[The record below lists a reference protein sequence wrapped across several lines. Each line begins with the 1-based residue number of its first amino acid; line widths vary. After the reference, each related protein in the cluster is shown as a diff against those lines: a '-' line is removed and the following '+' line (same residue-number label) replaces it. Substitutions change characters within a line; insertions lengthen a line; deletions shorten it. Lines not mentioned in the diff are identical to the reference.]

1 VLPLDG
7 SGKPRPFLP
16 TAFSESAATF
26 SPDGRWI
33 AYTSDESGRQE
44 VMIAAFPGPG
54 PRRPVSTGGAE
65 SAAFAADGKT
75 LFYRSDNHVWAAALT
90 TDPALSVGR
99 PYPAFQLPTF
109 PGNTGLP
116 NWSIDS
122 KGERVLALKYPGVVT
137 SPGDVQVIVTGS
149 NRCAALRPRPAADVC
164 LYAAAG
170 LVRADAGTR

>member
-1 VLPLDG
+1 M
-7 SGKPRPFLP
+7 
-16 TAFSESAATF
+16 AFSESAATF

-122 KGERVLALKYPGVVT
+122 KGERVLALKYVGEVT
-137 SPGDVQVIVTGS
+137 SPGDVQVIVNWFES
-149 NRCAALRPRPAADVC
+149 LRRAATASGR
-164 LYAAAG
+164 
-170 LVRADAGTR
+170 

>member
-1 VLPLDG
+1 M
-7 SGKPRPFLP
+7 
-16 TAFSESAATF
+16 AFSESAATF

-122 KGERVLALKYPGVVT
+122 KGERVLALKYVGEVT

-170 LVRADAGTR
+170 LVRAGAGTR